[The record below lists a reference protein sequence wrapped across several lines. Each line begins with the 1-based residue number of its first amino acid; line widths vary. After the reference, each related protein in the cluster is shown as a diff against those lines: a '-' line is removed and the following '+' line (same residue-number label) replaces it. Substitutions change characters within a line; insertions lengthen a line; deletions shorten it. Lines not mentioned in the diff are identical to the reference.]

1 MKTFLKMKKKNM
13 LHVWFVF
20 HENET
25 EMVNFLSYD
34 KCVSEV

>member
-1 MKTFLKMKKKNM
+1 MKTFLKMKKKK
-13 LHVWFVF
+13 HVWIVF